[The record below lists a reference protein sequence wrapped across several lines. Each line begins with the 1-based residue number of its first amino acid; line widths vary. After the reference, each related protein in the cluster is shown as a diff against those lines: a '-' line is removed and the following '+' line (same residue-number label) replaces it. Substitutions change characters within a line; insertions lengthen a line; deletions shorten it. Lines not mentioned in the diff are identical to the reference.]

1 MERLIYIIALILVV
15 IWIVGFFFYS
25 LGALIHAVL
34 LLALVILV
42 FRIFVRRRTPKDR
55 VR

>member
-1 MERLIYIIALILVV
+1 MEKLVYIIALIFVV

-25 LGALIHAVL
+25 LGAFIHAAL

-42 FRIFVRRRTPKDR
+42 FRIFARRRTPRDR